1 MRPRWCRLVGLI
13 GLLLGGLLLGIAQGS
28 VPQGGVPAVTAKHT
42 IFDYKTDLL
51 LTDQQEQE
59 IRQIL
64 AGLAR
69 ELDLQRARLTMAT
82 HELAELLKR
91 EAPLRQIKQQLELE
105 AALRAALS
113 YEDIA
118 ASRRINAILSPEQL
132 SQWRNIQARSR
143 VGKP

>member
-1 MRPRWCRLVGLI
+1 MPT
-13 GLLLGGLLLGIAQGS
+13 
-28 VPQGGVPAVTAKHT
+28 VTAKHT

-69 ELDLQRARLTMAT
+69 ELDLQRARLTLAT

-91 EAPLRQIKQQLELE
+91 EAPLQ
-105 AALRAALS
+105 
-113 YEDIA
+113 
-118 ASRRINAILSPEQL
+118 
-132 SQWRNIQARSR
+132 
-143 VGKP
+143 

>member
-1 MRPRWCRLVGLI
+1 MRPQGRRLIGLI
-13 GLLLGGLLLGIAQGS
+13 GLLLGWLLLGSAQGALPQAW
-28 VPQGGVPAVTAKHT
+28 VPTVTAKHT

-69 ELDLQRARLTMAT
+69 LTLAT

-91 EAPLRQIKQQLELE
+91 E

-118 ASRRINAILSPEQL
+118 ASLVCLSLVQQSWFVLLPTEPRGFL
-132 SQWRNIQARSR
+132 
-143 VGKP
+143 VGFSALDRL

>member
-1 MRPRWCRLVGLI
+1 MRPHGYRLIGLI
-13 GLLLGGLLLGIAQGS
+13 GLLLGWLLLGSAQSS
-28 VPQGGVPAVTAKHT
+28 VPQAGVPTVTAKHT
-42 IFDYKTDLL
+42 IFDYKPDLL

-69 ELDLQRARLTMAT
+69 ELDLQRARLTLAT

-105 AALRAALS
+105 AAIRAALS

-132 SQWRNIQARSR
+132 SQWRNIQERSQLR
-143 VGKP
+143 KP